1 MTASTRQM
9 GSTTEKMTK
18 GMHDGKPH
26 KKTTPDG
33 KQENLGEVRIK
44 YTDCSKVTTGG
55 E

>member
-1 MTASTRQM
+1 MASTRQL

-18 GMHDGKPH
+18 GMPDGKPH

-44 YTDCSKVTTGG
+44 YTDCSKVATGG

>member
-1 MTASTRQM
+1 MMASTRQL

-18 GMHDGKPH
+18 GMHDGKSH
-26 KKTTPDG
+26 KKTPPDG

-44 YTDCSKVTTGG
+44 YTDCSKVTMGG